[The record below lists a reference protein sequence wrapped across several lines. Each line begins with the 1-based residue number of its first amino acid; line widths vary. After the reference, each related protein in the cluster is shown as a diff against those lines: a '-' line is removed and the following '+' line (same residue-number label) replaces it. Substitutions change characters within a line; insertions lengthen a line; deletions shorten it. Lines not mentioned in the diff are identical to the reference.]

1 MAEYDRHHAMV
12 LHSVNKIEAMR
23 RTDEALNRTIT
34 RLVDTV
40 ALQLASFSCP
50 STVAALATADRVAR
64 SRVTPRNEIVPV

>member
-1 MAEYDRHHAMV
+1 MV

-40 ALQLASFSCP
+40 ALQLASFP
-50 STVAALATADRVAR
+50 AH
-64 SRVTPRNEIVPV
+64 PR

>member
-1 MAEYDRHHAMV
+1 MAEYDRHHATV

-40 ALQLASFSCP
+40 ALQLASFP
-50 STVAALATADRVAR
+50 AH
-64 SRVTPRNEIVPV
+64 PR